1 MITDLF
7 RSVAVYIGLKW
18 GDRIS
23 PFSSRNLVHNNA
35 TSRLIIIRLL
45 LFWMHLLSILKNL
58 LSTGRKSTLLCV
70 NKLPLKQTTIINQT
84 LVLPSS
90 SSLLFIRHL
99 PAVLAAP
106 PKDNYVHCILSTYIQ
121 KLHRMLSYKKRKGK
135 NEIKI
140 VPWFT
145 SGQDG
150 IWFLFFFFLY
160 IQRRLGR
167 ILYNS
172 FFLSAMRT
180 FSCVTLNR
188 IFFSSKKMR

>member
-58 LSTGRKSTLLCV
+58 LSTERKSTLLCV

-99 PAVLAAP
+99 LAVLAAP
-106 PKDNYVHCILSTYIQ
+106 PKDNYTVFYPLIFRNYIECF
-121 KLHRMLSYKKRKGK
+121 HTRKEK
-135 NEIKI
+135 ERNEIKI

-150 IWFLFFFFLY
+150 IWFFFFL
-160 IQRRLGR
+160 
-167 ILYNS
+167 S
-172 FFLSAMRT
+172 FCT
-180 FSCVTLNR
+180 FNVG
-188 IFFSSKKMR
+188 